1 MSTNRPK
8 TLPSELLRNSRRALA
23 SCRRVARKC
32 VSASSASA
40 SFIIAKQFE
49 ARATTAKEIAQDIDN
64 SYSVLKVLTF
74 EYLKEDPT
82 EMWDFF
88 LCFDILL

>member
-8 TLPSELLRNSRRALA
+8 TLPSERYLFTNI
-23 SCRRVARKC
+23 
-32 VSASSASA
+32 SASA

-49 ARATTAKEIAQDIDN
+49 ARATTAKELRKHLAARSAKVRKRKFIDN

-82 EMWDFF
+82 EMWGLF
-88 LCFDILL
+88 LF